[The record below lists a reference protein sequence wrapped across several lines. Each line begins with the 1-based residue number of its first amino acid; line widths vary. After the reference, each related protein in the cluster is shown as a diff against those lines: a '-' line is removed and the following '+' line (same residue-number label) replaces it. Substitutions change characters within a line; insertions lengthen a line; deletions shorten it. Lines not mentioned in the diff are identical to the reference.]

1 MLALIPDVSV
11 QLDLAHTLLTFWT
24 FMRTWANIQ
33 RRAHSIPK
41 ARTERRRDTL
51 PYKLVMASSRK
62 RGGTKPSQPPLVDSS
77 PNIFN
82 DGTQQR

>member
-1 MLALIPDVSV
+1 MLALIPDGSV
-11 QLDLAHTLLTFWT
+11 QLVLAHTLLTFWT

-33 RRAHSIPK
+33 QRAHSIPK

-62 RGGTKPSQPPLVDSS
+62 QGGTKPS
-77 PNIFN
+77 
-82 DGTQQR
+82 